1 MALARGLPATEEAIG
16 NHRMSGAKRN
26 LLNAPVMGLVGATK
40 YYGPVEALKA
50 VSINFRRGQVHAVVG
65 ENGAGK
71 STLIGIATGAVPP
84 DFAVIR
90 VSGKEIKRPNA
101 KKLHRAGVAVTFQHP
116 ELAEEMTVFENLQLA
131 APSLKGAAGRAEA
144 ERLLAAV
151 GSEQHAMPLNARVRD
166 LTLAQQH
173 IIEIAGA
180 IASKPKVL
188 FFDEPT
194 EPFQH
199 ADIEKL
205 FGLIKQLREEGVAVV
220 YVSHR
225 LHEINEL
232 ADHITVLRD
241 GKSIDSRP
249 ASRITTDQ
257 IITMIAG
264 RPLDQVFPDKAKR
277 AGDTVL
283 EVRNLSGHGFTNV
296 SFSARAGELVGVT
309 GVEGEG
315 QRQFLRTIA
324 GLERRT
330 AGSVQVNGKGVEGNT
345 TAAARKAGIGFVT
358 DDRHEEGLFL
368 TLRVRENIGI
378 GALDRI
384 STAGVIDRK
393 RDRALT
399 KEVMDRL
406 GIYTG
411 YRIKEHDDTTAAEL
425 SGGNQQ
431 KALIGR
437 EIADEPAVILIDEPT
452 KGVDVGARTE
462 IYERLRE
469 LAESGVAV
477 VVSSSDGIELAGL
490 CDRVAVFARGQIVK
504 ELAGETLTDEAIT
517 EANMTA
523 TVAREGGPART
534 KETEK
539 RWRRIMAADH
549 FPAAVLAVL
558 TTIVLL
564 GTTAISDGFLSAFNI
579 GTMLTFLSILGFVSI
594 AQLGTIVVGRID
606 LSVGALAGFV
616 VVLASFLMPDGGGPW
631 DSLWG
636 AVQILAFTAAFGL
649 FQGWLVTWCNIP
661 AIVVTVATFIG
672 LQGMSLVLRPQAGGS
687 ITDDI
692 TDVTQWGFAAVPAC
706 FLAMAVIVAVFEF
719 ALFRTALGRRLR
731 AVGSNPLG
739 ATRVGIRVNRHILLA
754 FVLSGVLSGIAGL
767 ILAGQVGI
775 GSPATG
781 VEYTLMSITAVVL
794 GGTRIAGGRGS
805 VLSVFMGAALVQSL
819 SSASSFINQDSA
831 IHLTVLGAVTLVAAT
846 FFSVAR
852 RERTG

>member
-1 MALARGLPATEEAIG
+1 
-16 NHRMSGAKRN
+16 MSASRN
-26 LLNAPVMGLVGATK
+26 LLGAPIMGIVGATK
-40 YYGPVEALKA
+40 YYGPVQALKA
-50 VSINFRRGQVHAVVG
+50 VNLTLRRGQVHAVVG

-84 DFAVIR
+84 DFAILR
-90 VSGKEIKRPNA
+90 VAGKEIKRPNA

-131 APSLKGAAGRAEA
+131 APSLSGASGRAEA
-144 ERLLAAV
+144 ARLLASV
-151 GSEQHAMPLNARVRD
+151 GSEQHAMSLDVRVRE
-166 LTLAQQH
+166 LTLAQFH

-188 FFDEPT
+188 FLDEPT
-194 EPFQH
+194 EPFQQ
-199 ADIEKL
+199 ADIVKL
-205 FGLIKQLREEGVAVV
+205 FEVINQLRAEGVAIV

-225 LHEINEL
+225 LREIEQI

-241 GKSIDSRP
+241 GKIIDSRP
-249 ASRITTDQ
+249 AARITADE

-264 RPLDQVFPDKAKR
+264 RPLGQVFPNKAKA
-277 AGDTVL
+277 AGEIIL
-283 EVRNLSGHGFTNV
+283 EVENLAGSGFANV
-296 SFSARAGELVGVT
+296 SFAARAGEIVGVT

-315 QRQFLRTIA
+315 QREFLRAIA

-330 AGSVQVNGKGVEGNT
+330 AGSVRVKGKSVEGGAA
-345 TAAARKAGIGFVT
+345 AAARRAGIGFVT

-368 TLRVRENIGI
+368 TLRLRENIGI

-393 RDRALT
+393 RDHAMT
-399 KEVMDRL
+399 GEVMERL

-411 YRIKEHDDTTAAEL
+411 YRIKEYDDTTAAEL

-431 KALIGR
+431 KTLIGR
-437 EIADEPAVILIDEPT
+437 EIAGEPGVVLIDEPT

-469 LAESGVAV
+469 LAGSGVAV
-477 VVSSSDGIELAGL
+477 VVSSSDGIELQGL
-490 CDRVAVFARGQIVK
+490 CDRVVVFARGQIVK
-504 ELAGETLTDEAIT
+504 ELAGEALTDEAIT

-523 TVAREGGPART
+523 TVARADGPARSR
-534 KETEK
+534 KGEEAP
-539 RWRRIMAADH
+539 WRRVMAADR
-549 FPAAVLAVL
+549 FPAAVLGVL
-558 TTIVLL
+558 TAIVLL
-564 GTTAISDGFLSAFNI
+564 GTNSISEYFLSAFNI
-579 GTMLTFLSILGFVSI
+579 ETMLTFLAILAFLSI
-594 AQLGTIVVGRID
+594 AQLGTILVGRID

-616 VVLASFLMPDGGGPW
+616 VVLASFLTPDGAGPGET
-631 DSLWG
+631 LWG
-636 AVQILAFTAAFGL
+636 AALILAITAGFGL
-649 FQGWLVTWCNIP
+649 LQGWLVTWLNIP
-661 AIVVTVATFIG
+661 AIVVTLATFIG
-672 LQGMSLVLRPQAGGS
+672 LQGMSLYLRPEAGGT
-687 ITDDI
+687 ITDYI
-692 TDVTQWGFAAVPAC
+692 SDVTQQSYAGMPVC
-706 FLAMAVIVAVFEF
+706 FIAIMAIVVIFEF
-719 ALFRTALGRRLR
+719 VLFRTRLGRRLR
-731 AVGSNPLG
+731 AVGSNPLA

-754 FVLSGVLSGIAGL
+754 FVLSGLLTGVAGL

-781 VEYTLMSITAVVL
+781 IDYTLMSITAAVL

-805 VLSVFMGAALVQSL
+805 VLSVLMGAALVQSL

-831 IHLTVLGAVTLVAAT
+831 IHLTILGAVTLVAAT

>member
-1 MALARGLPATEEAIG
+1 
-16 NHRMSGAKRN
+16 MSAGKRN
-26 LLNAPVMGLVGATK
+26 LLGAPVMGIVGATK

-50 VSINFRRGQVHAVVG
+50 VNLNVRRGQVHAVVG

-71 STLIGIATGAVPP
+71 STLIGIAAGAVRP

-90 VSGKEIKRPNA
+90 VAGKEIKRSNA

-116 ELAEEMTVFENLQLA
+116 ELAEDMTVFENIQLA
-131 APSLKGAAGRAEA
+131 APSLTGAAGRAEA

-151 GSEQHAMPLNARVRD
+151 GSEQHAMSLDVRVRD
-166 LTLAQQH
+166 LTLAQFH

-188 FFDEPT
+188 FLDEPT
-194 EPFQH
+194 EPFQQ
-199 ADIEKL
+199 ADIAKL
-205 FGLIKQLREEGVAVV
+205 FELIKGLRAEGVAVV

-225 LHEINEL
+225 LREIEEI

-241 GKSIDSRP
+241 GKIIDSRP
-249 ASRITTDQ
+249 AARITTDE

-264 RPLDQVFPDKAKR
+264 RPLGQVFPVKTR
-277 AGDTVL
+277 GVGETIL
-283 EVRNLSGHGFTNV
+283 EVENLTGSGFANV
-296 SFSARAGELVGVT
+296 SFAARAGEIVGVT

-315 QRQFLRTIA
+315 QREFLRTIA
-324 GLERRT
+324 GLERRK
-330 AGSVQVNGKGVEGNT
+330 AGSVRIKGKAVEGET
-345 TAAARKAGIGFVT
+345 TAAVRHAGIGFVT

-368 TLRVRENIGI
+368 SLRLRENIGI

-393 RDRALT
+393 RDHALT
-399 KEVMDRL
+399 REVMGRL

-437 EIADEPAVILIDEPT
+437 EIAAEPSVVLIDEPT

-469 LAESGVAV
+469 LADSGVAV
-477 VVSSSDGIELAGL
+477 VVSSSDGIELEGL
-490 CDRVAVFARGQIVK
+490 CDRVVVFARGQIVK
-504 ELAGETLTDEAIT
+504 ELQGAALTDEAIT

-523 TVAREGGPART
+523 TVAREGGPARSRRG
-534 KETEK
+534 EEK
-539 RWRRIMAADH
+539 PWRRIMAADW
-549 FPAAVLAVL
+549 FPAAVLGVL
-558 TTIVLL
+558 TAIVLV
-564 GTTAISDGFLSAFNI
+564 GTDSISEYFLSAFNI
-579 GTMLTFLSILGFVSI
+579 ETMLTFLAILAFLSIG
-594 AQLGTIVVGRID
+594 QLGTILVGRID

-616 VVLASFLMPDGGGPW
+616 VVLASFLTPDGAGP
-631 DSLWG
+631 G
-636 AVQILAFTAAFGL
+636 ATVLGAAEILVITAGFGL
-649 FQGWLVTWCNIP
+649 IQGWLVTWLNIP
-661 AIVVTVATFIG
+661 AIVVTLATFIG
-672 LQGMSLVLRPQAGGS
+672 LQGMSLVLRPQAGGT
-687 ITDDI
+687 ITDYI
-692 TDVTQWGFAAVPAC
+692 SDVTQWGIGAVPAC
-706 FLAMAVIVAVFEF
+706 FLAVAVVTAAFEF
-719 ALFRTALGRRLR
+719 GLFRTALGRRMR
-731 AVGSNPLG
+731 AVGSNPLA
-739 ATRVGIRVNRHILLA
+739 ATRVGIHANRHILLA
-754 FVLSGVLSGIAGL
+754 FTLSGLLTGLGGL

-781 VEYTLMSITAVVL
+781 IDYTLMSITAVVL

-805 VLSVFMGAALVQSL
+805 VFAVLMGAALVQSL

-831 IHLTVLGAVTLVAAT
+831 IHLTILGAVTLVAAT

>member
-1 MALARGLPATEEAIG
+1 
-16 NHRMSGAKRN
+16 MSANRRN
-26 LLNAPVMGLVGATK
+26 LLGAPVMGIVGATK

-50 VSINFRRGQVHAVVG
+50 VSVTIRRGQVHAVVG

-71 STLIGIATGAVPP
+71 STLIGIAAGAVPP
-84 DFAVIR
+84 DFAVLR
-90 VSGKEIKRPNA
+90 VAGKEIKRPNA
-101 KKLHRAGVAVTFQHP
+101 RKLHRAGVAVTFQHP
-116 ELAEEMTVFENLQLA
+116 ELAEEMTVMENIQLA
-131 APSLKGAAGRAEA
+131 APGLVGRGSRAEA
-144 ERLLAAV
+144 KRLLEAV
-151 GSEQHAMPLNARVRD
+151 GSEQHAMSLDARVRD

-173 IIEIAGA
+173 IVEIAGA
-180 IASKPKVL
+180 IAAKPKVL
-188 FFDEPT
+188 FLDEPT
-194 EPFQH
+194 EPFQQ

-205 FGLIKQLREEGVAVV
+205 FQLIRRLREEEVAIV

-225 LHEINEL
+225 LHEIEQL

-241 GKSIDSRP
+241 GRSIDSRP
-249 ASRITTDQ
+249 ASRITTGE

-264 RPLDQVFPDKAKR
+264 RPLDQVFPDKTGSRGEVK
-277 AGDTVL
+277 L
-283 EVRNLSGHGFTNV
+283 EIADLSGSGFTRID
-296 SFSARAGELVGVT
+296 FAARAGEIVGVT

-315 QRQFLRTIA
+315 QREFLRTVA

-330 AGSVQVNGKGVEGNT
+330 GGSVRIKGKPVEGT
-345 TAAARKAGIGFVT
+345 SAAAAREAGIGFVT

-368 TLRVRENIGI
+368 TLRLRENIGI
-378 GALDRI
+378 GALGRI
-384 STAGVIDRK
+384 STGGVIDRK

-399 KEVMDRL
+399 REVMDRL
-406 GIYTG
+406 GIHTG
-411 YRIKEHDDTTAAEL
+411 YAIKEHDDTTAAEL

-437 EIADEPAVILIDEPT
+437 EIAGRPEVIIIDEPT

-469 LAESGVAV
+469 LADSGVAV

-490 CDRVAVFARGQIVK
+490 CDRVVVFARGRIVK
-504 ELAGETLTDEAIT
+504 ELDGEALTDAAIT

-523 TVAREGGPART
+523 RVARESGPAR
-534 KETEK
+534 KRTEDEP
-539 RWRRIMAADH
+539 WRRIMAADR

-558 TTIVLL
+558 TAIVLF
-564 GTTAISDGFLSAFNI
+564 GTASISGYFLSPFNI
-579 GTMLTFLSILGFVSI
+579 ETMLTFVSILAFISI
-594 AQLGTIVVGRID
+594 GQLGTIIVGRID

-616 VVLASFLMPDGGGPW
+616 VVLASFLTPYGAGVGDT
-631 DSLWG
+631 LWG
-636 AVQILAFTAAFGL
+636 VVLILAITAAFGL
-649 FQGWLVTWCNIP
+649 VQGWLVTWLNIP
-661 AIVVTVATFIG
+661 AIVVTLATFIG
-672 LQGMSLVLRPQAGGS
+672 LQGMSLVLRPQAAGT
-687 ITDDI
+687 ITDLI
-692 TDVTQWGFAAVPAC
+692 PDVTQWQFAGMPAC
-706 FLAMAVIVAVFEF
+706 FLALLAVVVAAEYV
-719 ALFRTALGRRLR
+719 LFHTGLGRRLR

-754 FVLSGVLSGIAGL
+754 FVLSAVLTGIAGL

-781 VEYTLMSITAVVL
+781 IDYTLMSITAVVL

-805 VLSVFMGAALVQSL
+805 VLSVLMGAALVQSL
-819 SSASSFINQDSA
+819 SSASSFINQDSS
-831 IHLTVLGAVTLVAAT
+831 IRLMLLGAITLVAAT

>member
-1 MALARGLPATEEAIG
+1 MTPAR
-16 NHRMSGAKRN
+16 RN
-26 LLNAPVMGLVGATK
+26 LLGAPIMGIVGATK

-50 VSINFRRGQVHAVVG
+50 VSVTIRRGQVHAVVG

-71 STLIGIATGAVPP
+71 STLIGIAAGAVPP
-84 DFAVIR
+84 DFAVLR
-90 VSGKEIKRPNA
+90 VAGKEIKRPNA
-101 KKLHRAGVAVTFQHP
+101 RKLHRAGVAVTFQHP
-116 ELAEEMTVFENLQLA
+116 ELAEEMTVMENIQLA
-131 APSLKGAAGRAEA
+131 APRLTGRGSRAEA
-144 ERLLAAV
+144 QRLLEAV
-151 GSEQHAMPLNARVRD
+151 GSEQHAMPLDARVRD

-180 IASKPKVL
+180 IAARPKVL
-188 FFDEPT
+188 FLDEPT
-194 EPFQH
+194 EPFQQ

-205 FGLIKQLREEGVAVV
+205 FQLIKQLREEEVAIV

-225 LHEINEL
+225 LHEIEQL

-241 GKSIDSRP
+241 GRSIDSRP
-249 ASRITTDQ
+249 ASRITTNE

-264 RPLDQVFPDKAKR
+264 RPLDQVFPDKTASR
-277 AGDTVL
+277 G
-283 EVRNLSGHGFTNV
+283 EVKLDVADLSGSGFTKVN
-296 SFSARAGELVGVT
+296 FAAHAGEVVGVT

-315 QRQFLRTIA
+315 QREFLRTVA

-330 AGSVQVNGKGVEGNT
+330 GGSVRIKGKSVDGT
-345 TAAARKAGIGFVT
+345 SAAAARAAGIGFVT

-368 TLRVRENIGI
+368 TLRLRENIGI

-384 STAGVIDRK
+384 STGGVINRK

-399 KEVMDRL
+399 REVMDRL

-411 YRIKEHDDTTAAEL
+411 YAIKEHDDTTAAEL

-431 KALIGR
+431 KTLIGR
-437 EIADEPAVILIDEPT
+437 EIAGKPEVILIDEPT

-469 LAESGVAV
+469 LANSGVAV

-490 CDRVAVFARGQIVK
+490 CDRVVVFARGRIVK
-504 ELAGETLTDEAIT
+504 KLEGEALTDAAIT

-523 TVAREGGPART
+523 KVARESGPAR
-534 KETEK
+534 K
-539 RWRRIMAADH
+539 RMEDEPWRRIMAADR

-558 TTIVLL
+558 TAIVLF
-564 GTTAISDGFLSAFNI
+564 GTASISDYFLSPFNI
-579 GTMLTFLSILGFVSI
+579 ETMLTFLSILAFISI
-594 AQLGTIVVGRID
+594 AQLGTILVGRID
-606 LSVGALAGFV
+606 LSVGALAGLV
-616 VVLASFLMPDGGGPW
+616 VVLASFLTPHGAGPG
-631 DSLWG
+631 DTLWG
-636 AVQILAFTAAFGL
+636 VALILAIAAGFGL
-649 FQGWLVTWCNIP
+649 VQGWLITWLNIP
-661 AIVVTVATFIG
+661 AIVVTLATFIG
-672 LQGMSLVLRPQAGGS
+672 LQGMSLVLRPQAAGT
-687 ITDDI
+687 ITDYI
-692 TDVTQWGFAAVPAC
+692 PDVTQWSFAGMPAC
-706 FLAMAVIVAVFEF
+706 FLAVLVIVIAFELV
-719 ALFRTALGRRLR
+719 LFHTGLGRRLR

-739 ATRVGIRVNRHILLA
+739 ATRVGIRVNRIILLA
-754 FVLSGVLSGIAGL
+754 FVLSGLLTGVAGL

-781 VEYTLMSITAVVL
+781 IDYTLMSITAVVL

-805 VLSVFMGAALVQSL
+805 VLSVLMGAALVQSL
-819 SSASSFINQDSA
+819 SSASSFINQDSS
-831 IHLTVLGAVTLVAAT
+831 IRLMLLGAITLVAAT

>member
-1 MALARGLPATEEAIG
+1 
-16 NHRMSGAKRN
+16 MSGKRN
-26 LLNAPVMGLVGATK
+26 LLGAPVMGIVGATK

-50 VSINFRRGQVHAVVG
+50 VNLTIRRGQVHAVVG

-71 STLIGIATGAVPP
+71 STLIGIAAGAVPP

-90 VSGKEIKRPNA
+90 VAGREIKRPNA

-116 ELAEEMTVFENLQLA
+116 ELAEEMTVLENLQLA
-131 APSLKGAAGRAEA
+131 APSLAGPGGRAEA

-151 GSEQHAMPLNARVRD
+151 GSDQHAMSLDARVRD
-166 LTLAQQH
+166 LTLAQFH

-180 IASKPKVL
+180 IAAKPKVL
-188 FFDEPT
+188 FLDEPT
-194 EPFQH
+194 EPFQQ
-199 ADIEKL
+199 ADIVKL
-205 FGLIKQLREEGVAVV
+205 FELINRLREEDVAIV

-225 LHEINEL
+225 LREIEQI

-241 GKSIDSRP
+241 GKVIDSRP

-264 RPLDQVFPDKAKR
+264 RPLGQVFPEKSKG
-277 AGDTVL
+277 AGEVIL
-283 EVRNLSGHGFTNV
+283 EVENLSGDGFANV
-296 SFSARAGELVGVT
+296 SFAARAGEIVGVT

-315 QRQFLRTIA
+315 QREFLRTIA

-330 AGSVQVNGKGVEGNT
+330 AGSVRVRGKAVERDT
-345 TAAARKAGIGFVT
+345 TAAARHAGIGFVT

-368 TLRVRENIGI
+368 TLRLRENIGI

-384 STAGVIDRK
+384 STAGIIDRK

-399 KEVMDRL
+399 SDVMDRL

-411 YRIKEHDDTTAAEL
+411 YRIKEYDDTKAAEL

-437 EIADEPAVILIDEPT
+437 EIAGEPGVVLIDEPT

-469 LAESGVAV
+469 LADSGVAV
-477 VVSSSDGIELAGL
+477 VVSSADGIELEGL
-490 CDRVAVFARGQIVK
+490 CDRVAVFARGRIVK

-523 TVAREGGPART
+523 TVAREGGSARSR
-534 KETEK
+534 KGAEEP
-539 RWRRIMAADH
+539 WRRVMAADR
-549 FPAAVLAVL
+549 FPAAVLSVL
-558 TTIVLL
+558 TAIVLF
-564 GTTAISDGFLSAFNI
+564 GTESISEYFLSGFNI
-579 GTMLTFLSILGFVSI
+579 ETMLTFLAILAFLSI
-594 AQLGTIVVGRID
+594 AQLGTILVGRID

-616 VVLASFLMPDGGGPW
+616 VVLASFLTPDGAALGGA
-631 DSLWG
+631 LWG
-636 AVQILAFTAAFGL
+636 AALILAITAGFGL
-649 FQGWLVTWCNIP
+649 VQGWLVTWLNIP
-661 AIVVTVATFIG
+661 AIVVTLATFIG
-672 LQGMSLVLRPQAGGS
+672 LQGMSLVLRPQAGGA
-687 ITDDI
+687 ITDTI
-692 TDVTQWGFAAVPAC
+692 SDVTQWGYFSVPAC
-706 FLAMAVIVAVFEF
+706 FLAIVGIVVVFEF
-719 ALFRTALGRRLR
+719 GLFRTALGRRMR
-731 AVGSNPLG
+731 AVGSNPLA
-739 ATRVGIRVNRHILLA
+739 ATRVGINANRHILLA
-754 FVLSGVLSGIAGL
+754 FTLSGLLTGIAGL

-781 VEYTLMSITAVVL
+781 IDYTLMSITAVVL